1 MKVFILEGS
10 NELLLR
16 MVRSLEV
23 VKVLEC
29 YM

>member
-1 MKVFILEGS
+1 MKVFILEDS